1 MLQLFGL
8 HVNRFFMMEWILVG
22 INVLFGL
29 FILISGLI
37 YLKNTVMTYKED
49 IETKNSNK
57 ESDFSSVV
65 DIVIVCIFILMP
77 TWINNS
83 KVDFLVDIIL
93 PGFIIAGGIK
103 SIQYLFPNRI
113 SGTKYLKYLI
123 FIILGVLN
131 GILI

>member
-1 MLQLFGL
+1 
-8 HVNRFFMMEWILVG
+8 MMEWILVG

-57 ESDFSSVV
+57 ESDFSIVV

-83 KVDFLVDIIL
+83 KVDFLVDILL